1 MQDAVVESKFDQ
13 LSIGASEE
21 ENVSQRSLTQLLISQ
36 KTALVARRF
45 TARAARLFK
54 SAGYTNA
61 QRAPL
66 RVLKTA
72 PDGAWR
78 GDLIMVGAT
87 LCMALYNVYARPFIA
102 RSSPLG
108 YLAAGMAV
116 GMRSPSTPS
125 RTVSR

>member
-1 MQDAVVESKFDQ
+1 MQDAVVESKLEQ
-13 LSIGASEE
+13 LSIGASDG

-72 PDGAWR
+72 PDGMTQAE
-78 GDLIMVGAT
+78 
-87 LCMALYNVYARPFIA
+87 
-102 RSSPLG
+102 
-108 YLAAGMAV
+108 LAA
-116 GMRSPSTPS
+116 SLQISEPTLS
-125 RTVSR
+125 RRVASRVCWPTG

>member
-1 MQDAVVESKFDQ
+1 MQDAVVESKIDQ
-13 LSIGASEE
+13 LSIGASDE

-72 PDGAWR
+72 PDGMTQAE
-78 GDLIMVGAT
+78 
-87 LCMALYNVYARPFIA
+87 
-102 RSSPLG
+102 
-108 YLAAGMAV
+108 LAAKLGVHPLTISRYERGICKIPLVMAV
-116 GMRSPSTPS
+116 AVQTFRLE
-125 RTVSR
+125 VKA